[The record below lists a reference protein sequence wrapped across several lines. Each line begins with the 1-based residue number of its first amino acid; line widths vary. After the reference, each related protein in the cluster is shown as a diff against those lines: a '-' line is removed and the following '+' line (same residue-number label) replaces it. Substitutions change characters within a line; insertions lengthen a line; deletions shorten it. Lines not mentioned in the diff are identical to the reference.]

1 MGKKDNKPAKDTS
14 KGSGGKG
21 GKGKGGGGDD
31 SNSGG
36 GKQQKGA
43 QSINVRHI
51 LCNKMGEAEKAIERL
66 QAGESFNTVAQEM
79 SQDKAR
85 SGGSLGWKT
94 KGSLLPEFEKIAYE
108 LPTSTTNKPSWG
120 MAKTS
125 EGYHVIMVEGRK

>member
-1 MGKKDNKPAKDTS
+1 
-14 KGSGGKG
+14 KGGGGKG
-21 GKGKGGGGDD
+21 GKGKGGGGGDD
-31 SNSGG
+31 SGGGGG

-66 QAGESFNTVAQEM
+66 QNGESFNAVAMEM

-85 SGGSLGWKT
+85 SGGALGWKT
-94 KGSLLPEFEKIAYE
+94 KGSLLPEFEKVAYE